1 MNYIPELV
9 IFDDSRKD
17 NAAELAR
24 EAAIK
29 AGWIPDSFTVHE
41 EAASAIG
48 SFTFAVIT
56 VPNVGPKNFPGGLSP
71 YEVTDVLEIP
81 RAVILNA
88 GMDEERF
95 LRDDLPDIAIYR
107 KDAGNFEPRL
117 IEWLGSLSRAA

>member
-29 AGWIPDSFTVHE
+29 VGWMPDLYTVNAK
-41 EAASAIG
+41 AAAAIG
-48 SFTFAVIT
+48 FFTRAVIT
-56 VPNVGPKNFPGGLSP
+56 VPDVGPKHFFSGLSP
-71 YEVTDVLEIP
+71 YEVTDTLEIP

-88 GMDEERF
+88 GMDKERF
-95 LRDDLPDIAIYR
+95 LRDDLPDIALYR
-107 KDAGNFEPRL
+107 KDAENLEPRL